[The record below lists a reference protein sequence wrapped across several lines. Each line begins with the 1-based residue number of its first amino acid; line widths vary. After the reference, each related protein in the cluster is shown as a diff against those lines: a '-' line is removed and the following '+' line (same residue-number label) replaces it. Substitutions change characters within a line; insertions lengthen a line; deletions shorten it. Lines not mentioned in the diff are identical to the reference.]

1 MIHYREA
8 PSYQEYAA
16 SILADYNFRSL
27 TLRDRGAYYTLKLEC
42 WVNKRLPESPEALS
56 RVLGITEDEVL
67 HVLKMLGPFFEIEDG
82 FLCCPELVKYQKYLD
97 VRKKA
102 QSEGGKRG
110 AAKTN
115 ARHSQP
121 SSKTRLSFD
130 SLDKHIQDQIS
141 PDQYS
146 TVINKEDLVADEW
159 VTDYQQ
165 AERC

>member
-67 HVLKMLGPFFEIEDG
+67 HVLRMLGPFFEIEDD
-82 FLCCPELVKYQKYLD
+82 FLYCPELVRYQKYLD
-97 VRKKA
+97 ARKKA
-102 QSEGGKRG
+102 QSEGGKKG

-115 ARHSQP
+115 AKHIP
-121 SSKTRLSFD
+121 PAGTPHLSRG
-130 SLDKHIQDQIS
+130 SLDKKSKAQS
-141 PDQYS
+141 S
-146 TVINKEDLVADEW
+146 TAQSKSVINDQHSVDDKWLIDFDRADP
-159 VTDYQQ
+159 
-165 AERC
+165 

>member
-1 MIHYREA
+1 MIYYREA

-27 TLRDRGAYYTLKLEC
+27 ALSDRGAYYTLKLEC
-42 WVNKRLPESPEALS
+42 WVNKRLPANPEVLS
-56 RVLGITEDEVL
+56 RVLEMTEDEVIR
-67 HVLKMLGPFFEIEDG
+67 VLRMLGPFFEIENG
-82 FLCCPELVKYQKYLD
+82 FLYCPELVKYQKYLD

-115 ARHSQP
+115 AIHAKP
-121 SSKTRLSFD
+121 PSKTRLSCD
-130 SLDKHIQDQIS
+130 SLDKHIKDQIS

>member
-67 HVLKMLGPFFEIEDG
+67 HVLKILGPFFEIEDG

-130 SLDKHIQDQIS
+130 SLDKHIKDQIS

>member
-1 MIHYREA
+1 MIHYRDA

-42 WVNKRLPESPEALS
+42 WVNKRLPESTEALA
-56 RVLGITEDEVL
+56 RVLGIAEDEVV

-82 FLCCPELVKYQKYLD
+82 FLYCPELVKYQKYLD

-121 SSKTRLSFD
+121 PSKTRLSSD
-130 SLDKHIQDQIS
+130 SLDEHSKDQIS
-141 PDQYS
+141 QDQYN
-146 TVINKEDLVADEW
+146 TVINKEDLLSDEW
-159 VTDYQQ
+159 ITDYDQ